1 MALVAFVRGFTLA
14 PLGRMGSRCPEP
26 QDFCWRWPGCSS
38 RLKQSE
44 ALLLLIFGGERVHV
58 APATKSFTAAHMHVT
73 CPRPMGICC
82 GSGHLCMPAPAL
94 VISNPSED
102 SAFAAKFA

>member
-73 CPRPMGICC
+73 CPRPMGMR
-82 GSGHLCMPAPAL
+82 LR
-94 VISNPSED
+94 PSVHAGTGTCHFEPERG
-102 SAFAAKFA
+102 